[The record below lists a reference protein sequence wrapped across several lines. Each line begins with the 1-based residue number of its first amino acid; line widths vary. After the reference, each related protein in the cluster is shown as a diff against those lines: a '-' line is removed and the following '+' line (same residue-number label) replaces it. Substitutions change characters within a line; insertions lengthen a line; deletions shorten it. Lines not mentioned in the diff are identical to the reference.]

1 MVVNH
6 TLSQLA
12 MIRRILSWSIPK
24 FRQNAAVPNAYN
36 TRPHLLPLNISYTGF
51 QVAPVNSLFSHRFH
65 PSSYLE
71 SFAGGVF
78 RAHHTLTRPR
88 GVTSALSP
96 PPRPQTHNAQRSQQ
110 QPTPKP
116 SRLRALTHVLV
127 HVEGFHVLEGEVPV
141 PAVLHQLLVAAQRRA
156 PCGEAAASA
165 PGRAGKGPWP
175 PPPPLLPP
183 RPRYPPVGSPSV
195 KNRPG
200 PGPNWTMRLRMYL
213 AAHSLACAYVSRMTS
228 FMAGAELRRAATPPS
243 YTVPLP
249 YLPARSPA
257 RPGIPTAALR
267 ARPAGGRRAPGPAP
281 HGGGRSRARPRRIA
295 GQNSGLE
302 WK

>member
-96 PPRPQTHNAQRSQQ
+96 PPDRRHTTHSEANNNRRQSPPGCGHSPTYSSMLKVFTYLKERSPFRQY
-110 QPTPKP
+110 
-116 SRLRALTHVLV
+116 S
-127 HVEGFHVLEGEVPV
+127 
-141 PAVLHQLLVAAQRRA
+141 
-156 PCGEAAASA
+156 
-165 PGRAGKGPWP
+165 
-175 PPPPLLPP
+175 
-183 RPRYPPVGSPSV
+183 
-195 KNRPG
+195 
-200 PGPNWTMRLRMYL
+200 
-213 AAHSLACAYVSRMTS
+213 TS
-228 FMAGAELRRAATPPS
+228 FL
-243 YTVPLP
+243 
-249 YLPARSPA
+249 
-257 RPGIPTAALR
+257 
-267 ARPAGGRRAPGPAP
+267 
-281 HGGGRSRARPRRIA
+281 
-295 GQNSGLE
+295 
-302 WK
+302 